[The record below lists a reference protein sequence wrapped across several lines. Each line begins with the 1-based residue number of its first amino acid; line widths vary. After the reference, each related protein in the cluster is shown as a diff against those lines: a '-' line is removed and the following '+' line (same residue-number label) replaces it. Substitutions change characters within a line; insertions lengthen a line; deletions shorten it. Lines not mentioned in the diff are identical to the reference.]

1 MKHILKPL
9 VCICLIV
16 LTGRLHAQTLQQ
28 DYEAIAGNFA
38 LAYNGI
44 VEKGYRIGYINTPYH
59 PEEYTAG
66 SFTYRG
72 MEYSNV
78 KMRIDCHTKRLIV
91 LTPDGKM
98 NKVMHPA
105 EVKRVTIEGTPF
117 VYFSKTKAAPG
128 EGYYK
133 VLHEGKDFSVY
144 SLRYVNNLIQDMHE
158 RVVHRKFS
166 LKERVFLVKDGQWI
180 TLSGKTSFIKHFKD
194 HKEAL
199 NSYCK
204 EKGLLFNKERH
215 SDWTV
220 LAAYCDFLISK

>member
-16 LTGRLHAQTLQQ
+16 LTGRLHAQTLQE
-28 DYEAIAGNFA
+28 DYQAIAGNFA

-44 VEKGYRIGYINTPYH
+44 VEKGYRIGYINTPYY

-91 LTPDGKM
+91 LPPDGNM
-98 NKVMHPA
+98 NKVMHPT
-105 EVKRVTIEGTPF
+105 EVKRATIEGTPF
-117 VYFSKTKAAPG
+117 VYFSKTEAAPG

-133 VLHEGKDFSVY
+133 VLHEGKDFSIY
-144 SLRYVNNLIQDMHE
+144 SLRYVSNLIQETHG
-158 RVVHRKFS
+158 RVMMRGFS

-180 TLSGKTSFIKHFKD
+180 PLSGKNSFIKHFKN

-199 NSYCK
+199 NSYSK
-204 EKGLLFNKERH
+204 EKRLRFKKEDH
-215 SDWTV
+215 SDWTA
-220 LAAYCDFLISK
+220 LAAYCETLISK

>member
-9 VCICLIV
+9 VYICLIV
-16 LTGRLHAQTLQQ
+16 LTGRLHAQTLQE
-28 DYEAIAGNFA
+28 DYQAIAGNFA

-44 VEKGYRIGYINTPYH
+44 VEKGYRIGYINTPYY

-91 LTPDGKM
+91 LPPDGNM
-98 NKVMHPA
+98 NKVMHPT
-105 EVKRVTIEGTPF
+105 EVKRATIEGTPF
-117 VYFSKTKAAPG
+117 VYFSKTEAAPG

-133 VLHEGKDFSVY
+133 VLHEGKDFSIY
-144 SLRYVNNLIQDMHE
+144 SLRYVSNLIQETHG
-158 RVVHRKFS
+158 RVMMRGFS

-180 TLSGKTSFIKHFKD
+180 PLSGKNSFIKHFKN

-199 NSYCK
+199 NSYSK
-204 EKGLLFNKERH
+204 EKGLRFKKEDH
-215 SDWTV
+215 SDWTA
-220 LAAYCDFLISK
+220 LAAYCETLISK

>member
-1 MKHILKPL
+1 
-9 VCICLIV
+9 
-16 LTGRLHAQTLQQ
+16 
-28 DYEAIAGNFA
+28 
-38 LAYNGI
+38 
-44 VEKGYRIGYINTPYH
+44 
-59 PEEYTAG
+59 
-66 SFTYRG
+66 
-72 MEYSNV
+72 
-78 KMRIDCHTKRLIV
+78 
-91 LTPDGKM
+91 
-98 NKVMHPA
+98 MHPA
-105 EVKRVTIEGTPF
+105 EVKRATIEGTPF

-144 SLRYVNNLIQDMHE
+144 SLRYVNNLILDMHE

-204 EKGLLFNKERH
+204 EKRLLFNKERH